1 MSAAEVKAGS
11 QNLEQFLL
19 LAKSTKGAALA
30 ALLKQLLES
39 PGVYVFGEV
48 LDMPNVRELESG
60 PHASV
65 YQLLNLFAYGTYC
78 DYKENASSLPELSA
92 AQKNK
97 LRHLSI
103 VTLAANLKC
112 LPYSLLLTELEMRN
126 VRELEDLIIE
136 AIYADIIQGKL
147 DQHKQQVEVDFS
159 MGRDLQRGELPSIS
173 HTLQEWCSGCEAVLA
188 GIEEQVMRANQYREH
203 QLKVKQQVEN
213 EAPPPLQ
220 PIKTQSSRLASR
232 ETPPPP
238 RTPDS
243 QPARRAPRSKG
254 CEEVARFGPSLTEGK
269 KRERNKGSER
279 GFWSTERETRTL
291 THTHTHRFICINIIQ
306 WLV

>member
-1 MSAAEVKAGS
+1 MPLQYRRMSATEVKAGFQNLEQFLLLAKS
-11 QNLEQFLL
+11 TKGAALAALLKQLLESPGVYVFGEVLDMPNVREMSATEVKAGFQNLEQFLL

-103 VTLAANLKC
+103 VTLAANLKV
-112 LPYSLLLTELEMRN
+112 SN
-126 VRELEDLIIE
+126 
-136 AIYADIIQGKL
+136 
-147 DQHKQQVEVDFS
+147 
-159 MGRDLQRGELPSIS
+159 LQK
-173 HTLQEWCSGCEAVLA
+173 TLKASSSNSSSTSSSGPASA
-188 GIEEQVMRANQYREH
+188 AANQDPEQQAGEPRNSAPS
-203 QLKVKQQVEN
+203 QDPRQPTGKKSSKVKGY
-213 EAPPPLQ
+213 
-220 PIKTQSSRLASR
+220 
-232 ETPPPP
+232 ET
-238 RTPDS
+238 
-243 QPARRAPRSKG
+243 
-254 CEEVARFGPSLTEGK
+254 
-269 KRERNKGSER
+269 
-279 GFWSTERETRTL
+279 
-291 THTHTHRFICINIIQ
+291 
-306 WLV
+306 

>member
-213 EAPPPLQ
+213 EVSNLQKTLKASSSNSSSTSSSGPASAAANQDPEQQAGEPRDSAPSQDPRQ
-220 PIKTQSSRLASR
+220 PT
-232 ETPPPP
+232 
-238 RTPDS
+238 
-243 QPARRAPRSKG
+243 
-254 CEEVARFGPSLTEGK
+254 GK
-269 KRERNKGSER
+269 KSSKVKGLR
-279 GFWSTERETRTL
+279 GSGKIWSKS
-291 THTHTHRFICINIIQ
+291 N
-306 WLV
+306 